1 MSGDRKTAVLTGA
14 TGGIGAEVARA
25 FAARGDRLILAGR
38 DQGKLD
44 AVLAALSGDGHASVR
59 ADLSLVSENRRAA
72 AAIMEAAPCV
82 DLLLNVAGAIIGDR
96 HETAE
101 GNEMTLAVNLLG
113 PIALSHALLPALRA
127 APAPRVVMTGSEA
140 IAFVRDLAPGDIQS
154 TRRYRGFPGAYA
166 RAKAWL
172 TVWALSRPLGDV
184 PVLIADPGGT
194 KTDMT
199 TLPALPLPIR
209 LLRPFIMHGPDVAA
223 RAFVKAGAELPLA
236 QAEGRIVTPK
246 KIVVPKAKFTD
257 PATIEAVREAVEA
270 RLMKGAA

>member
-1 MSGDRKTAVLTGA
+1 MSGDRKTVVLTGA

-25 FAARGDRLILAGR
+25 FAARGDRLILVGR
-38 DQGKLD
+38 DRGKLN
-44 AVLAALSGDGHASVR
+44 AAIAGLPGEDHATVQ
-59 ADLSLVSENRRAA
+59 ADLSLISQNRRAA
-72 AAIMEAAPCV
+72 AATTRAAPRV
-82 DLLLNVAGAIIGDR
+82 DLLLNVAGAIVGDR

-113 PIALSHALLPALRA
+113 PIALSQALLPALRA

-140 IAFVRDLAPGDIQS
+140 IAFVRDLAPNDIQS

-172 TVWALSRPLGDV
+172 TVWALSQPLGDV

-223 RAFVKAGAELPLA
+223 RAFVRAGVELPPA
-236 QAEGRIVTPK
+236 QARGRIVTPK

-257 PATIEAVREAVEA
+257 PTTVQAVQEAIEA
-270 RLMKGAA
+270 RLVEGAA